1 MSRGLEDL
9 SFELIRRIH
18 TVLAM
23 HFLEGKK
30 QSEISVL
37 LNISTATVNRL
48 IKQGRELGMVQI
60 SIDSPYQRLFDL
72 EQELVARWSLK
83 SALVT
88 PTVTDS
94 PNTTLAQVGTVAGN
108 LLLETV
114 RDGDTIAIS
123 GGKAVRAM
131 IENLAP
137 DRTLDIN
144 VVPMTGGVQGK
155 HYTDVNHV
163 ATLLAEKKL
172 GGRATLIHAPL
183 FAETPDERDMLMSV
197 RSVRDVFDAARK
209 ASIALVGIG
218 SVADEQSTYY
228 EALPMAEG
236 ARLALAESDVR
247 GEFLGHLI
255 DTDGRVSDI
264 EFNSRLVALPPGE
277 AARIP
282 TTVGVVSGAE
292 KIEPI
297 RAVLAGKY
305 INALV
310 LDEEAAAGVL
320 AFEMEGT

>member
-37 LNISTATVNRL
+37 LNMSTATVNRL

-60 SIDSPYQRLFDL
+60 SVDSPYQRLFDL

-131 IENLAP
+131 IENLSS
-137 DRTLDIN
+137 DRTLDVN

-163 ATLLAEKKL
+163 ATLLAEKL
-172 GGRATLIHAPL
+172 GGQATLIHAPL
-183 FAETPDERDMLMSV
+183 FAETPDEKDMLMSV
-197 RSVRDVFDAARK
+197 RSVRDVFDAARN

-218 SVADEQSTYY
+218 SVAGEQSTYY
-228 EALPMAEG
+228 EALPMAEA
-236 ARLALAESDVR
+236 ARQALAESDVR

-310 LDEEAAAGVL
+310 LDEETAAGVL